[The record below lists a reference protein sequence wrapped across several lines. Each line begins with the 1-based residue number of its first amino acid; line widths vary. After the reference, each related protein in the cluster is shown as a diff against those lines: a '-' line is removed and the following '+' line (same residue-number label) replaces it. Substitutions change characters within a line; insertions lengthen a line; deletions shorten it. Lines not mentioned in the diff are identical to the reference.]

1 MNRPLVALACAT
13 ETWDGVPHAAV
24 RRAYITALEQVAD
37 CSVVLLPGPGGLPDE
52 TLPRFD
58 GLVLGGHES
67 NVAPD
72 HYAGAPCQGPFD
84 PDRDALALS
93 TVPRAVAAG
102 LPLLGICRGLQEI
115 NVAYGGTL
123 RDLGTTAH
131 REDLTLPRDQQYLP
145 AHEVRISHGGT
156 LHRLLGRTDPVRV
169 NSLHGQAVDRL
180 APGLRAEAVAD
191 DGVVEA
197 LSVAR
202 AGAFALA
209 VQWHP
214 EWYASTDPVSRRI
227 FEGFGVA
234 AAQHAARAGAVRR
247 EAATAGG
254 GRR

>member
-24 RRAYITALEQVAD
+24 RRAYIAALEQVAD
-37 CSVVLLPGPGGLPDE
+37 CSVVLLPGPGSLPDE
-52 TLPRFD
+52 TLRRFD

-72 HYAGAPCQGPFD
+72 HYAGAPCRGPFD
-84 PDRDALALS
+84 ADRDALALS
-93 TVPRAVAAG
+93 TVPSAVAAG

-115 NVAYGGTL
+115 NVACGGTL
-123 RDLGTTAH
+123 RDLGTAAH
-131 REDLTLPRDQQYLP
+131 REDPTLPRDQQYLP

-156 LHRLLGRTDPVRV
+156 LHRLLGRTAPVRV

-202 AGAFALA
+202 AGAFALG

-214 EWYASTDPVSRRI
+214 EWYASTDPLSRRI
-227 FEGFGVA
+227 FEGFGAA
-234 AAQHAARAGAVRR
+234 AAQHAARARAVRR
-247 EAATAGG
+247 EAVTAGG